1 MSASIAAYYVQDLG
15 MICMGVYV
23 SNLKC
28 MNSYICV
35 FLSLTCEATIVL
47 FYSAVLVSSHLF
59 WHFFPLSLVFIVIA
73 TWQSRKKVAANYGL
87 PYILKFRI
95 CLWNLDMY
103 VGFNKWDRLCARNM
117 QFLIP
122 IIYDGSL
129 QPSIR
134 CVSIWGYIHCG
145 APRWS
150 NPTPSFL
157 GKLLCLCAAWLEWH
171 HISRNFKWFL
181 FYMNLRTLKNACI
194 SSS

>member
-1 MSASIAAYYVQDLG
+1 MWSNNCLLLFSCAS
-15 MICMGVYV
+15 
-23 SNLKC
+23 K
-28 MNSYICV
+28 
-35 FLSLTCEATIVL
+35 FLFVL
-47 FYSAVLVSSHLF
+47 S
-59 WHFFPLSLVFIVIA
+59 FFSILSLVFIVIA
-73 TWQSRKKVAANYGL
+73 TWQSRKMVAANYGL

-103 VGFNKWDRLCARNM
+103 VGFNKWDRLCTRNM